1 MMNISLDKAYNQ
13 CEEIIKEN
21 SKTFY
26 KAFSM
31 LPSKQRKAVWAVYAF
46 CRQVD
51 DIVDEGCNPEIELQ
65 QFESEFARFKNG
77 ELLNESAMW
86 VALRNVFEQYEMNV
100 QAFDHMITGQRMDLV
115 KKEYD
120 TLDEVKTYS
129 YHVASTVGL
138 MLLPILAPTTHKELE
153 EEAVALGIAMQLTNI
168 LRDVGEDLERGRI
181 YLPKDLMNSYGYMRM
196 LLENRWVT
204 SEFIE
209 MWEHLAKEAEMYY
222 IKGLQSIHKYPVAS
236 RLPLTGAAHLYRAI
250 LDKIRKE
257 NYDVFTEKHFV
268 TSQVKKKIMTSIS
281 TG

>member
-26 KAFSM
+26 KAFSI

-51 DIVDEGCNPEIELQ
+51 DIVDEGSNPEVELQ
-65 QFESEFARFKNG
+65 QFEAEFARFKNG

-86 VALRNVFEQYEMNV
+86 VVLRNVFEQYEMNV
-100 QAFDHMITGQRMDLV
+100 QAFDDMISGQRMDLV

-129 YHVASTVGL
+129 SHVASTVGL

-153 EEAVALGIAMQLTNI
+153 KEAIALGIAMQLTNI

-181 YLPKDLMNSYGYMRM
+181 YLPKALMDSYGYTRT

-209 MWEHLAKEAEMYY
+209 MWEHLAKEAE
-222 IKGLQSIHKYPVAS
+222 
-236 RLPLTGAAHLYRAI
+236 R
-250 LDKIRKE
+250 
-257 NYDVFTEKHFV
+257 
-268 TSQVKKKIMTSIS
+268 
-281 TG
+281 

>member
-1 MMNISLDKAYNQ
+1 
-13 CEEIIKEN
+13 
-21 SKTFY
+21 
-26 KAFSM
+26 M

-100 QAFDHMITGQRMDLV
+100 QAFDDMITGQRMDLV

-153 EEAVALGIAMQLTNI
+153 E
-168 LRDVGEDLERGRI
+168 DD
-181 YLPKDLMNSYGYMRM
+181 S
-196 LLENRWVT
+196 
-204 SEFIE
+204 
-209 MWEHLAKEAEMYY
+209 
-222 IKGLQSIHKYPVAS
+222 AS
-236 RLPLTGAAHLYRAI
+236 RRVPT
-250 LDKIRKE
+250 
-257 NYDVFTEKHFV
+257 DV
-268 TSQVKKKIMTSIS
+268 S
-281 TG
+281 

>member
-100 QAFDHMITGQRMDLV
+100 QAFDDMITGQRMDLV
-115 KKEYD
+115 KKN
-120 TLDEVKTYS
+120 TIR
-129 YHVASTVGL
+129 L
-138 MLLPILAPTTHKELE
+138 MK
-153 EEAVALGIAMQLTNI
+153 
-168 LRDVGEDLERGRI
+168 
-181 YLPKDLMNSYGYMRM
+181 
-196 LLENRWVT
+196 
-204 SEFIE
+204 
-209 MWEHLAKEAEMYY
+209 
-222 IKGLQSIHKYPVAS
+222 
-236 RLPLTGAAHLYRAI
+236 
-250 LDKIRKE
+250 
-257 NYDVFTEKHFV
+257 
-268 TSQVKKKIMTSIS
+268 
-281 TG
+281 